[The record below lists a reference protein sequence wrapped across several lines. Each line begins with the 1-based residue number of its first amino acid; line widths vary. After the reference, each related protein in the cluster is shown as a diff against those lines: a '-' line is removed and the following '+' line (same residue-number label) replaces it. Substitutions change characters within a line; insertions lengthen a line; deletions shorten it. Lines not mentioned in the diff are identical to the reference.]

1 MSTVPESLQSVFDR
15 TFAGISQVRET
26 FTPQLKPHEVGTIT
40 NISTGIAR
48 VSGLPGVGFEEL
60 LEFPGGVFGIAFNV
74 DEDEI
79 GVVLLGDYWHLHAG
93 DEVERTGRVMDVA
106 VGDGLLGRV
115 IDPLGR
121 PLDDNGPVAASKRLP
136 IERSAAPIMDRAPV
150 TVPLQTG
157 LKVIDALIP
166 IGRGQRELIL
176 GDRQTGKT
184 AIALDT
190 ILNQRGQNVVCVYC
204 AIGQRASAVAKAVA
218 NLRKTGAMDYTVVVV
233 AEGNDP
239 PGLEYIAPYAATS
252 IAEHFMEAGR
262 DVLIVYDDL
271 TQHAR
276 AYRELSLLL
285 RRPPGREAFPGDI
298 FYIHSRMLE
307 RATHLCTERR
317 GGSLTALPIIETEAQ
332 NISAYIPT
340 NLISITDGQ
349 IYLSPSLFELG
360 VLPAV
365 DVGRSVSRVGGKA
378 QWAAYRAVAGD
389 LKLAYAQFEELETFA
404 RFGARLDEDT
414 RKIIEHGRRIRA
426 CLKQPEFAPV
436 SVPAQIA
443 ILLALTANLFDPV
456 PIEQMT
462 DADRAVRDAAAQI
475 PAEVC
480 ARFETADKLSDED
493 RKTIIEIARKALAP
507 LQPKPEAK
515 PKPDQKTE
523 KKPELEAKAGNK
535 SGPKPNKPTL
545 ESESKPEQKAESKP
559 DGDSK
564 PEAQTKPKPESK
576 TGPES
581 KPESEPKAEAKP
593 DGESQSQAKPE
604 IEPRPK
610 PEPESKPSAPTEP
623 RPKPEPKSKEKS

>member
-1 MSTVPESLQSVFDR
+1 MNTEPESIQNVFDSA
-15 TFAGISQVRET
+15 FAEIRQVREA
-26 FTPQLKPHEVGTIT
+26 FAPQLRPREVGTIT
-40 NISTGIAR
+40 SIATGIAK
-48 VSGLPGVGFEEL
+48 VSGLPGVGFEEVL
-60 LEFPGGVFGIAFNV
+60 RFPGDVYGIAFNV

-79 GVVLLGDYWHLHAG
+79 GVVLLGDYWQLHTG
-93 DEVERTGRVMDVA
+93 DEVERREHVMDVP
-106 VGDGLLGRV
+106 VGNGLIGRIV
-115 IDPLGR
+115 NPLGR
-121 PLDDNGPVAASKRLP
+121 PLDGNGPVGSSARLP
-136 IERSAAPIMDRAPV
+136 IERAAPHIMDRAPV

-184 AIALDT
+184 AIAIDT
-190 ILNQRGQNVVCVYC
+190 ILNQRGTNVVCVYC

-218 NLRKTGAMDYTVVVV
+218 TLRENGAMDYTVLVVT
-233 AEGNDP
+233 EGNDP
-239 PGLEYIAPYAATS
+239 PGLAYIAPYAATS
-252 IAEHFMEAGR
+252 IAEFFMAQGR

-271 TQHAR
+271 THHAR

-298 FYIHSRMLE
+298 FYIHARLLE
-307 RATHLCTERR
+307 RATHLRPELG

-365 DVGRSVSRVGGKA
+365 DVGKSVSRVGGKA
-378 QWAAYRAVAGD
+378 QRAAYRAVAGD
-389 LKLAYAQFEELETFA
+389 LKLAYAQFEELETFS

-443 ILLALTANLFDPV
+443 ILLALTAKLFDTV
-456 PIEQMT
+456 PIDQMT
-462 DADRAVRDAAAQI
+462 EAEHALHQAAANI
-475 PAEVC
+475 PAEVR

-493 RKTIIEIARKALAP
+493 RRTIIEIARQALASF
-507 LQPKPEAK
+507 QPKPESQPEHQVEPQPDGGSNPNASTEAKPMPKTDAK
-515 PKPDQKTE
+515 PK
-523 KKPELEAKAGNK
+523 
-535 SGPKPNKPTL
+535 
-545 ESESKPEQKAESKP
+545 
-559 DGDSK
+559 
-564 PEAQTKPKPESK
+564 
-576 TGPES
+576 
-581 KPESEPKAEAKP
+581 PKAEAK
-593 DGESQSQAKPE
+593 K
-604 IEPRPK
+604 
-610 PEPESKPSAPTEP
+610 
-623 RPKPEPKSKEKS
+623 KS